1 MTCHLLLVLG
11 ESLVHDLADTGIE
24 TLEFLILGRDIRGGW
39 LRGEDAHE
47 AREET
52 VHGADHL
59 RVGACHAGC
68 DTTLQRLEA
77 QQNHLL
83 SLATKKLNIRSYY
96 IVL

>member
-1 MTCHLLLVLG
+1 MTMTCHLLLVLC
-11 ESLVHDLADTGIE
+11 ESLIHNLADTGIE
-24 TLEFLILGRDIRGGW
+24 TLEFLIRDIRGGW
-39 LRGEDAHE
+39 LRGEDTHE

-52 VHGADHL
+52 MHGADHL

-83 SLATKKLNIRSYY
+83 SLAQKS
-96 IVL
+96 